1 MKEPIHK
8 FNKGTFL
15 QLAIFDLD
23 NTLLNGDSD
32 YNWSLFLIEHG
43 VLDSDLYKERNEQF
57 FKEYQS
63 GNLDVFAYC
72 EFQFKTLKD
81 NPRELLDELRSD
93 YVKKIINPMITKEAK
108 DLVESHRKENH
119 KLLIITATNSYITR
133 PIADLFGIEDLIGT
147 DLEELNGEFTG
158 KVSGLPSFQE
168 GKIIR
173 LNSWLEKRGL
183 IFEELEKTFF
193 YSDSMNDIPLL
204 EKVSNPVAAN
214 PDEILEKKAIKEN
227 WPIIYL
233 R

>member
-1 MKEPIHK
+1 M
-8 FNKGTFL
+8 

-214 PDEILEKKAIKEN
+214 PDEILEKKATKEN

>member
-1 MKEPIHK
+1 M
-8 FNKGTFL
+8 

-63 GNLDVFAYC
+63 GNLDVIAYC

-214 PDEILEKKAIKEN
+214 PDEILEKKATKEN

>member
-1 MKEPIHK
+1 M
-8 FNKGTFL
+8 

>member
-1 MKEPIHK
+1 MKKPTRK
-8 FNKGTFL
+8 FNKGNFL

-32 YNWSLFLIEHG
+32 YNWSLFLIQHG
-43 VLDSDLYKERNEQF
+43 ILDAAVHKERNEQF

-63 GNLDVFAYC
+63 GNLDVYAYC
-72 EFQFKTLKD
+72 EFQFKALKD
-81 NPRELLDELRSD
+81 NPRELLDELRVD
-93 YVKKIINPMITKEAK
+93 YINKIIEPMITNEAK

-119 KLLIITATNSYITR
+119 KLLIITATNSYITK

-147 DLEELNGEFTG
+147 DLEELNGQFTG

-168 GKIIR
+168 GKITR
-173 LNSWLEKRGL
+173 LNSWLEEGGL
-183 IFEELEKTFF
+183 KFKDLEKTFF

-204 EKVSNPVAAN
+204 ERVSNPVAVN
-214 PDEILEKKAIKEN
+214 PDEILEKKAIKKN
-227 WPIIYL
+227 WPIIHL

>member
-1 MKEPIHK
+1 LK
-8 FNKGTFL
+8 
-15 QLAIFDLD
+15 LAIFDLD

-32 YNWSLFLIEHG
+32 YNWSLFLIQHG
-43 VLDSDLYKERNEQF
+43 VLDADTYKERNEQF

-63 GNLDVFAYC
+63 GNLDVYAYC

-81 NPRELLDELRSD
+81 NSRELLDELRAD
-93 YVKKIINPMITKEAK
+93 YVNTIIKPMITKEAK

-133 PIADLFGIEDLIGT
+133 PIADLFDIEDLIGT
-147 DLEELNGEFTG
+147 DLEELNGQFTG

-168 GKIIR
+168 GKITR
-173 LNSWLEKRGL
+173 LNLWLDKRG
-183 IFEELEKTFF
+183 IKFQELEKTFF

-214 PDEILEKKAIKEN
+214 PDETLQKKAIKEN
-227 WPIIYL
+227 WPIIQL

>member
-1 MKEPIHK
+1 M
-8 FNKGTFL
+8 

-57 FKEYQS
+57 FKDYQS
-63 GNLDVFAYC
+63 GNLDVYAYC
-72 EFQFKTLKD
+72 EFQFKTLKE

-108 DLVESHRKENH
+108 ELVESHRKADH
-119 KLLIITATNSYITR
+119 KLLIITATNSYITK

-168 GKIIR
+168 GKITR
-173 LNSWLEKRGL
+173 LNLWLEERGL
-183 IFEELEKTFF
+183 AFEALEKTFF

-214 PDEILEKKAIKEN
+214 PDGVLEKKAIKED

>member
-1 MKEPIHK
+1 MK
-8 FNKGTFL
+8 
-15 QLAIFDLD
+15 LAIFDLD

-32 YNWSLFLIEHG
+32 YNCSLFLIQHG
-43 VLDSDLYKERNEQF
+43 VLDADTYKERNEQF

-63 GNLDVFAYC
+63 GNLDVYAYC

-81 NPRELLDELRSD
+81 NSRELLDELRAD
-93 YVKKIINPMITKEAK
+93 YVNTIIKPMITKEAK

-133 PIADLFGIEDLIGT
+133 PIADLFDIEDLIGT
-147 DLEELNGEFTG
+147 DLEELNGQFTG

-168 GKIIR
+168 GKITR
-173 LNSWLEKRGL
+173 LNLWLDKRG
-183 IFEELEKTFF
+183 IKFQELEKTFF

-214 PDEILEKKAIKEN
+214 PDETLQKKAIKEN
-227 WPIIYL
+227 WPIIQL

>member
-1 MKEPIHK
+1 MKELIHK

-63 GNLDVFAYC
+63 GNLDVIAYC

>member
-1 MKEPIHK
+1 MK
-8 FNKGTFL
+8 
-15 QLAIFDLD
+15 LAIFDLD

-32 YNWSLFLIEHG
+32 YNWSLFLIQHG
-43 VLDSDLYKERNEQF
+43 VLDADTYKERNEQF

-63 GNLDVFAYC
+63 GNLDVYAYC

-81 NPRELLDELRSD
+81 NSRELLDELRAD
-93 YVKKIINPMITKEAK
+93 YVNTIIKPMITKEAK

-133 PIADLFGIEDLIGT
+133 PIADLFDIEDLIGT
-147 DLEELNGEFTG
+147 DLEELNGQFTG

-168 GKIIR
+168 GKITR
-173 LNSWLEKRGL
+173 LNLWLDKRG
-183 IFEELEKTFF
+183 IKFQELEKTFF

-204 EKVSNPVAAN
+204 EKVSNPVAVN
-214 PDEILEKKAIKEN
+214 PDETLQKKAIKEN
-227 WPIIYL
+227 WPIIQL

>member
-1 MKEPIHK
+1 M
-8 FNKGTFL
+8 

-57 FKEYQS
+57 FKDYQS
-63 GNLDVFAYC
+63 GNLDVYAYC
-72 EFQFKTLKD
+72 EFQFKTLKE

-108 DLVESHRKENH
+108 ELVESHRKADH
-119 KLLIITATNSYITR
+119 KLLIITATNSYITK

-158 KVSGLPSFQE
+158 KVSGLPSFHE

-183 IFEELEKTFF
+183 KFEELEKTFF

>member
-1 MKEPIHK
+1 MK
-8 FNKGTFL
+8 
-15 QLAIFDLD
+15 LAIFDLD

-32 YNWSLFLIEHG
+32 YNWSLFLIQHG
-43 VLDSDLYKERNEQF
+43 VLDADTYKERNEQF

-63 GNLDVFAYC
+63 GNLDVYAYC

-81 NPRELLDELRSD
+81 NSRELLDELRAD
-93 YVKKIINPMITKEAK
+93 YVNTIIKPMITKEAK

-133 PIADLFGIEDLIGT
+133 PIADLFDIEDLIGT
-147 DLEELNGEFTG
+147 DLEELNGQFTG

-168 GKIIR
+168 GKITR
-173 LNSWLEKRGL
+173 LNLWLDKRG
-183 IFEELEKTFF
+183 IKFQELEKTFF

-214 PDEILEKKAIKEN
+214 PDETLQKKAIKEN
-227 WPIIYL
+227 WPIIQL

>member
-1 MKEPIHK
+1 LKEPIHK

>member
-1 MKEPIHK
+1 
-8 FNKGTFL
+8 L

-32 YNWSLFLIEHG
+32 YNWSLFLIQHG
-43 VLDSDLYKERNEQF
+43 ILDSDLHKERNEQF

-63 GNLDVFAYC
+63 GNLDVYAYC

-81 NPRELLDELRSD
+81 NPRKLLDELRSE
-93 YVKKIINPMITKEAK
+93 YIKKIINPMITKEAK
-108 DLVESHRKENH
+108 DLVDSHRKENH
-119 KLLIITATNSYITR
+119 KLLIITATNSYITK
-133 PIADLFGIEDLIGT
+133 PIADLLGIEDLIGT
-147 DLEELNGEFTG
+147 DLEEVNGEFTG

-168 GKIIR
+168 GKITR
-173 LNSWLEKRGL
+173 LNLWLEERGL

-214 PDEILEKKAIKEN
+214 PDEVLEKKAIKED

>member
-214 PDEILEKKAIKEN
+214 PDEILEKKATKEN

>member
-1 MKEPIHK
+1 
-8 FNKGTFL
+8 L

-63 GNLDVFAYC
+63 GNLDVIAYC

>member
-1 MKEPIHK
+1 M
-8 FNKGTFL
+8 

-32 YNWSLFLIEHG
+32 YNWSLFLIQHG
-43 VLDSDLYKERNEQF
+43 ILDSDLHKERNEQF

-63 GNLDVFAYC
+63 GNLDVYAYC

-173 LNSWLEKRGL
+173 LNSWREKRGL

-214 PDEILEKKAIKEN
+214 PDEILEKKATKEN

>member
-1 MKEPIHK
+1 MKELIHK

-63 GNLDVFAYC
+63 GNLDVIAYC

-214 PDEILEKKAIKEN
+214 PDEILEKKATKEN

>member
-1 MKEPIHK
+1 M
-8 FNKGTFL
+8 

-32 YNWSLFLIEHG
+32 YNWSLFLIQHG
-43 VLDSDLYKERNEQF
+43 ILDSDLHKERNEQF

-63 GNLDVFAYC
+63 GNLDVYAYC

-81 NPRELLDELRSD
+81 NPRKLLDELRSE
-93 YVKKIINPMITKEAK
+93 YIKKIINPMITKEAK
-108 DLVESHRKENH
+108 DIVDSHRKENH
-119 KLLIITATNSYITR
+119 KLLIITATNSYITK
-133 PIADLFGIEDLIGT
+133 PIADLLGIEDLIGT
-147 DLEELNGEFTG
+147 DLEEVNGEFTG

-168 GKIIR
+168 GKITR
-173 LNSWLEKRGL
+173 LNLWLEERGL

-214 PDEILEKKAIKEN
+214 PDEVLEKKAIKED

>member
-1 MKEPIHK
+1 M
-8 FNKGTFL
+8 

-183 IFEELEKTFF
+183 KFEELEKTFF

>member
-1 MKEPIHK
+1 LKDPTHK
-8 FNKGTFL
+8 FNKGKFL

-32 YNWSLFLIEHG
+32 YNWSLFLIQHG
-43 VLDSDLYKERNEQF
+43 VLNADIHKERNEKF
-57 FKEYQS
+57 FKDYQS
-63 GNLDVFAYC
+63 GNLDVYAYC

-81 NPRELLDELRSD
+81 NPRDLLDRLRID
-93 YVKKIINPMITKEAK
+93 YVNKIIKPMVTKEAR
-108 DLVESHRKENH
+108 DLVESHRRKNH
-119 KLLIITATNSYITR
+119 KLLIITATNSYITK

-168 GKIIR
+168 GKINR
-173 LNSWLEKRGL
+173 LNLWLDEKGL
-183 IFEELEKTFF
+183 KFKELEKTFF

-214 PDEILEKKAIKEN
+214 PDETLQKKAIKEN
-227 WPIIYL
+227 WPIIHL

>member
-1 MKEPIHK
+1 MLV
-8 FNKGTFL
+8 FYAL
-15 QLAIFDLD
+15 
-23 NTLLNGDSD
+23 
-32 YNWSLFLIEHG
+32 
-43 VLDSDLYKERNEQF
+43 KERNEQF

-214 PDEILEKKAIKEN
+214 PDEILEKKATKEN

>member
-63 GNLDVFAYC
+63 GNLDVIAYC

-214 PDEILEKKAIKEN
+214 PDEILEKKATKEN

>member
-63 GNLDVFAYC
+63 GNLDVIAYC

>member
-1 MKEPIHK
+1 MK
-8 FNKGTFL
+8 
-15 QLAIFDLD
+15 LAIFDLD

-32 YNWSLFLIEHG
+32 YNWSLFLIQRG
-43 VLDSDLYKERNEQF
+43 VLDADTYKERNEQF

-63 GNLDVFAYC
+63 GNLDVYAYC

-81 NPRELLDELRSD
+81 NSRELLDELRAD
-93 YVKKIINPMITKEAK
+93 YVNTIIKPMITKEAK

-133 PIADLFGIEDLIGT
+133 PIADLFDIEDLIGT
-147 DLEELNGEFTG
+147 DLEELNGQFTG

-168 GKIIR
+168 GKITR
-173 LNSWLEKRGL
+173 LNLWLDKRG
-183 IFEELEKTFF
+183 IKFQELEKTFF

-214 PDEILEKKAIKEN
+214 PDETLQKKAIKEN
-227 WPIIYL
+227 WPIIQL

>member
-1 MKEPIHK
+1 M
-8 FNKGTFL
+8 

-63 GNLDVFAYC
+63 GNLDVIAYC

>member
-1 MKEPIHK
+1 M
-8 FNKGTFL
+8 

-63 GNLDVFAYC
+63 GNLDVIAYC

-108 DLVESHRKENH
+108 DLVENHRKENH

>member
-1 MKEPIHK
+1 M
-8 FNKGTFL
+8 

-32 YNWSLFLIEHG
+32 YNWSLFLIQHG
-43 VLDSDLYKERNEQF
+43 ILDSDLHKERNEQF

-63 GNLDVFAYC
+63 GNLDVYAYC

-81 NPRELLDELRSD
+81 NPRKLLDELRSE
-93 YVKKIINPMITKEAK
+93 YIKKIINPMITKEAK
-108 DLVESHRKENH
+108 DLVDSHRKENH
-119 KLLIITATNSYITR
+119 KLLIITATNSYITK
-133 PIADLFGIEDLIGT
+133 PIADLLGIEDLIGT
-147 DLEELNGEFTG
+147 DLEEVNGEFTG

-168 GKIIR
+168 GKITR
-173 LNSWLEKRGL
+173 LNLWLEERGL

-214 PDEILEKKAIKEN
+214 PDEVLEKKAIKED

>member
-8 FNKGTFL
+8 FNKGAFL

-63 GNLDVFAYC
+63 GNLDVIAYC

-108 DLVESHRKENH
+108 DLVENHRKENH